1 MRQIFLPWFPKCTNI
16 PEGTRQEKEKNLEGA
31 ESQLAASTALVYMLD
46 AKDFRNRSW
55 LADMHTKKK
64 RSGHKLQVSG

>member
-1 MRQIFLPWFPKCTNI
+1 MTDFFTLASQVYRY
-16 PEGTRQEKEKNLEGA
+16 TRRNRVRKGKDLEET
-31 ESQLAASTALVYMLD
+31 ESQLAASTTLVYMLD

-55 LADMHTKKK
+55 LADTHTKKK